1 MSTVNTDLTKICHAR
16 IGQKVRLPD
25 PRTGEV
31 LPEVFVVV
39 AIDDPRRKPARAN
52 MPHGLY
58 DDGRELLLV
67 SLETGVARKMPHL
80 SSRAEL
86 LRSTDLTEALG
97 QAPVLVAETP
107 ESWHQVQLALPRGK
121 VLTRDVNLADESEV
135 CELLARLQATEARVL
150 SVKEAS
156 SLPQEEQLLAQWRR
170 EVAAG
175 DTLLSFEDYMKANA

>member
-1 MSTVNTDLTKICHAR
+1 MSTVNTNLTKICHAR

-86 LRSTDLTEALG
+86 LRSN
-97 QAPVLVAETP
+97 QP
-107 ESWHQVQLALPRGK
+107 H
-121 VLTRDVNLADESEV
+121 
-135 CELLARLQATEARVL
+135 
-150 SVKEAS
+150 
-156 SLPQEEQLLAQWRR
+156 
-170 EVAAG
+170 
-175 DTLLSFEDYMKANA
+175 